1 MQPFHQVNMLWSG
14 TRLAAKTKSNQGLL
28 PHYIDNII
36 SKENNQLGLDNDIL
50 SAVLK
55 VWQQHN

>member
-1 MQPFHQVNMLWSG
+1 MQPFHQVNMPWSG

-28 PHYIDNII
+28 PHYIDNIT

-55 VWQQHN
+55 V